1 MSALVFGVVAIAIG
15 WWWYARIRP
24 GSAEPTTLT
33 ATVERRDFSSSVL
46 ATGAVKP
53 QVGAEVRVGARISGK
68 VDKLRANI
76 GDHVT
81 RGQVIAELEKAD
93 LEAIVAQREAEL
105 RLAQAKLDAVERLHP
120 KEIQKAELDIT
131 RWQATCTLCK
141 QEIAREAQLLKTNA
155 TSEQSFEQAK
165 ERLDVAQ
172 AQLDLAKK
180 DHELAKAEY
189 EE

>member
-1 MSALVFGVVAIAIG
+1 MIVNSPLSATRLKPGEGTVRSSARKKRRRRNRLVMSALVFGVVTIAIG

-24 GSAEPTTLT
+24 GSIEPTTLT

-76 GDHVT
+76 GDRVT

-105 RLAQAKLDAVERLHP
+105 QLAQAKLDAVRRLHP
-120 KEIQKAELDIT
+120 KEIHKLSAD
-131 RWQATCTLCK
+131 
-141 QEIAREAQLLKTNA
+141 
-155 TSEQSFEQAK
+155 S
-165 ERLDVAQ
+165 
-172 AQLDLAKK
+172 
-180 DHELAKAEY
+180 
-189 EE
+189 